1 MTMSDSRAPN
11 SNTYPSG
18 GYQGGIPAAPY
29 APGQATPQGAN
40 PYQAAGPYW
49 GYPQSY
55 TVGPQVQMP
64 PAGQLGVHCLRG
76 GGVGAAP
83 DNLSG
88 ALAADQHG
96 IWEDPSLSLT
106 FRRLYSADD
115 NFGHGSPQHDWP
127 DHRYHEALGSVEE
140 VAVELVGDRP
150 QRESIYLFRNLF
162 YPLGDGRQHA
172 LDIRARSSE

>member
-1 MTMSDSRAPN
+1 MTMSDSRARN

-18 GYQGGIPAAPY
+18 GYQGGMPAAPY
-29 APGQATPQGAN
+29 APGQAAPQGAN
-40 PYQAAGPYW
+40 PYQVAGPYQ

-55 TVGPQVQMP
+55 PVGPP
-64 PAGQLGVHCLRG
+64 GADAPAGQLGVHCLRG

-115 NFGHGSPQHDWP
+115 TFGHGPPQHDWP
-127 DHRYHEALGSVEE
+127 DHRDHEALGSVEE

-162 YPLGDGRQHA
+162 YHLGDERQHA

>member
-11 SNTYPSG
+11 SHTYRSG
-18 GYQGGIPAAPY
+18 GNQGGIPTAPY
-29 APGQATPQGAN
+29 APGQAAPQGVN
-40 PYQAAGPYW
+40 PYQAAGPY
-49 GYPQSY
+49 Q
-55 TVGPQVQMP
+55 GPP
-64 PAGQLGVHCLRG
+64 GADAPAGQLGVHCLRG
-76 GGVGAAP
+76 GGVGTAP

-106 FRRLYSADD
+106 FRRPYSADN
-115 NFGHGSPQHDWP
+115 NFGHGPPQHDWP
-127 DHRYHEALGSVEE
+127 GHRDQEALGSVKE

-162 YPLGDGRQHA
+162 YPLGDERQHA

>member
-1 MTMSDSRAPN
+1 MSDSRAP
-11 SNTYPSG
+11 TQTPIRAEDD
-18 GYQGGIPAAPY
+18 QGGIPAVPY
-29 APGQATPQGAN
+29 APGQAAPQGAN

-55 TVGPQVQMP
+55 PVGPQVQMP
-64 PAGQLGVHCLRG
+64 PPGQLGVH
-76 GGVGAAP
+76 
-83 DNLSG
+83 S
-88 ALAADQHG
+88 LAGRRCGHVHLITYLGLWLADQHG

-106 FRRLYSADD
+106 FRRPYSADN
-115 NFGHGSPQHDWP
+115 NFGHGPPQHDWP
-127 DHRYHEALGSVEE
+127 GHRDQEALGSVKE

-162 YPLGDGRQHA
+162 YPLGDERQHA